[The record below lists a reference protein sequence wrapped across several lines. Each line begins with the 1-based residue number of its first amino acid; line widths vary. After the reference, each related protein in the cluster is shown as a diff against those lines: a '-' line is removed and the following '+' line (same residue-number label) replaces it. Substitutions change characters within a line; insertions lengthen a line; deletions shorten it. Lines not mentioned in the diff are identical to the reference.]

1 MESDLF
7 VFIAWFRAYNKT
19 LVIYRFT
26 KYSYVP
32 LATDKAIAIVLHFYA
47 THREYLDLKR
57 WTHFVFCVFIS
68 GDVVGTV
75 LTVVGATAAVACAGC
90 IIYACKKYD
99 TIVASIIIRVFSIFV
114 YIPVSRINLSA

>member
-1 MESDLF
+1 M
-7 VFIAWFRAYNKT
+7 
-19 LVIYRFT
+19 
-26 KYSYVP
+26 P

-57 WTHFVFCVFIS
+57 WTHFVLCVFIS
-68 GDVVGTV
+68 ADVAGTV
-75 LTVVGATAAVACAGC
+75 FTVVGAVAVVAGAVV
-90 IIYACKKYD
+90 IIRYSIKYD